1 MILRQLLVLALFTTT
16 PLVLAADP
24 KPEPGFLGGRI
35 VGLTGQPINGAVVG
49 YLGDSGKVPTTATG
63 PDGRFKLGPI
73 APTAK
78 PRFGIYVDAD
88 GLAREFVP
96 APPVL
101 PGSTSDVG
109 NIALV
114 SGRRFAGK
122 VTDDKGKPLPGVR
135 VRCELL
141 RRSNRYTVYSLGPDV
156 ESLTNADGTYD
167 LPPLPIGTHSLR
179 YEKDGWATFYK
190 NLTVEPGPLAEALA
204 VRMDA
209 EFLVRGRIVD
219 EAGKP
224 IAGATIDPYD
234 RKLKSDADG
243 RYQIHGIGKQAR
255 FLMFDVDADGFVRG
269 KVGAAAQDAEVVL
282 KRAAAKKIPMPEVK
296 PPQLRLEGSATRAG
310 KPIPTGWA
318 VLYRVVPYARATAC
332 CTMRNRPVIWEQIV
346 YTEAEIRDGKFAF
359 QTLTD
364 AKDWYVALHEPNRA
378 PSIHGPL
385 TLSRE
390 KPTPFTATEPGRLTG
405 KVPDRPEK
413 LEGYLWVVA
422 FSKNGHRAEARI
434 GSNGTFSF
442 PSLPPGEYG
451 LKVGHDL
458 YVDEEVTAEEP
469 QAPGWKIQPP
479 ADPWK
484 RAKIVAVASGKT
496 TTVDDL
502 TLPLK

>member
-1 MILRQLLVLALFTTT
+1 MILRHLLCLALLPF
-16 PLVLAADP
+16 PYSIFAVDA

-49 YLGDSGKVPTTATG
+49 YFGDSGKVPTTATG

-78 PRFGIYVDAD
+78 PRCGIYVDAD

-96 APPVL
+96 APVVL

-109 NIALV
+109 DIALV
-114 SGRRFAGK
+114 SGRRYAGK
-122 VTDDKGKPLPGVR
+122 VTDDKGKALPGVR

-167 LPPLPIGTHSLR
+167 LPPLPIGSHSLR
-179 YEKDGWATFYK
+179 YEKDGWATHYAHLK
-190 NLTVEPGPLAEALA
+190 VEPGPLAEAMA
-204 VRMDA
+204 VSMDP

-219 EAGKP
+219 DAGKP
-224 IAGATIDPYD
+224 INGATIDPYD
-234 RKLKSDADG
+234 RKLKTDADG

-255 FLMFDVDADGFVRG
+255 AVMFDVEADGFVRG
-269 KVGAAAQDAEVVL
+269 TVGAAAQDAEVVL
-282 KRAAAKKIPMPEVK
+282 KRAAAKKLPMPEVK
-296 PPQLRLEGSATRAG
+296 PPPPRLEGSATRAG
-310 KPIPTGWA
+310 KPMPTGWA

-332 CTMRNRPVIWEQIV
+332 PTMRNRPVIWEQIV
-346 YTEAEIRDGKFAF
+346 YAEGAIRDGSFSF
-359 QTLTD
+359 QTTSE
-364 AKDWYVALHEPNRA
+364 ANDWYVALHEPNRA

-413 LEGYLWVVA
+413 LDGYLWVVA
-422 FSKNGHRAEARI
+422 FSKNGHRAETRI
-434 GSNGTFSF
+434 GSNGAFSF

-458 YVDEEVTAEEP
+458 FVDEEVTAEEP
-469 QAPGWKIQPP
+469 QEPGWKIQPP

-484 RAKIVAVASGKT
+484 RAKIVAVATGKT

>member
-1 MILRQLLVLALFTTT
+1 MTIRQLFVLALFTTT

-49 YLGDSGKVPTTATG
+49 YLGDSGKVLTAATG
-63 PDGRFKLGPI
+63 PDGRYKLGPI
-73 APTAK
+73 APTGK
-78 PRFGIYVDAD
+78 PRQGIYVDAD

-101 PGSTSDVG
+101 PGSTTDVG
-109 NIALV
+109 DIALV

-135 VRCELL
+135 VRCELV
-141 RRSNRYTVYSLGPDV
+141 RRSNRYTVYLLGPDV

-167 LPPLPIGTHSLR
+167 LPPLPIGFHTLR
-179 YEKDGWATFYK
+179 YEKGGWATFYN
-190 NLTVEPGPLAEALA
+190 NLTVEPGPLAEAFA

-224 IAGATIDPYD
+224 IKGATIDPRD
-234 RKLKSDADG
+234 RKLKTDADG
-243 RYQIHGIGKQAR
+243 RYQLHGIGEQSRA
-255 FLMFDVDADGFVRG
+255 LMFEVEADDFKPGE
-269 KVGAAAQDAEVVL
+269 VGAAAQDAEVVL
-282 KRAAAKKIPMPEVK
+282 KRAAAKKLPMPEVK
-296 PPQLRLEGSATRAG
+296 LPPPRLEGSATRAG
-310 KPIPTGWA
+310 KPMPTGWA
-318 VLYRVVPYARATAC
+318 VLYRVAPYARTTAC

-346 YTEAEIRDGKFAF
+346 YAEGEIRDGSFSF
-359 QTLTD
+359 QTTRD
-364 AKDWYVALHEPNRA
+364 ANDWYVALHEPNRA

-390 KPTPFTATEPGRLTG
+390 KPTPFIATEPGRLTG

-413 LEGYLWVVA
+413 LDGYLWVVA
-422 FSKNGHRAEARI
+422 FSRNGHRAESRI
-434 GSNGTFSF
+434 GSNGNFSF

-458 YVDEEVTAEEP
+458 FVDEDVTAEAP
-469 QAPGWKIQPP
+469 QAPGWKIQPL

-496 TTVDDL
+496 STVDDL
-502 TLPLK
+502 TLPQK